1 MRRIASVIV
10 LLFVASCS
18 QGPRLNP
25 LPADATILAFGDSIT
40 YGTGADDG
48 ASYPAVLEGL
58 IARRVVNAGVPG
70 EVTAEGLERLPAVL
84 DEVHPSLL
92 ILCLG
97 GNDMLRKLGEG
108 QAADNLRR
116 MIRLSR
122 ERGVDVVLIG
132 VPRPGIFLDSA
143 DFYEKIADESAVV
156 YEGSVL
162 KRVLSDNSL
171 KSDYIH
177 PNAKGY
183 KAMAGEI
190 AELLKKRGAI

>member
-1 MRRIASVIV
+1 MRRIASAIV
-10 LLFVASCS
+10 LLLVAACS
-18 QGPRLNP
+18 PEPRLNP

-40 YGTGADDG
+40 YGTGADGG

-70 EVTAEGLERLPAVL
+70 EVTAEGLERLPEVL
-84 DEVHPSLL
+84 DEVRPSLL

-97 GNDMLRKLGEG
+97 GNDMLRKLGEA

-122 ERGVDVVLIG
+122 EMGVDVVLIG
-132 VPRPGIFLDSA
+132 VPRPGIFLKSA
-143 DFYEKIADESAVV
+143 DFYRQVADETAVV
-156 YEGSVL
+156 YEGDIL
-162 KRVLSDNSL
+162 KKVLSDNSL

-177 PNAKGY
+177 PNVKGY
-183 KAMAGEI
+183 SVLAEAI
-190 AELLKKRGAI
+190 AELLRKKGAV